1 MSHTGDP
8 SSSTRSIP
16 PEVRSG
22 GVVSGKFRI
31 DRVLGEGGMGV
42 VVLAT
47 HLQLDE
53 PVALKFLRAEAVAES
68 EALARFLREAKAAAK
83 LKSEHVARV
92 LDVAVTDEGS
102 PYIVMEYL
110 QGSDLSKTV
119 QTSGPLDVQSAAEY
133 VIQACEGLAEAHSRG
148 IVHRDIKPENLFLV
162 DRGEGWKTVKILDFG
177 ISKIAAP
184 PGMSNVSTRS
194 IMGSPCYM
202 SPEQL
207 RSTASV
213 DQGVFPVLLPLRAA
227 DRELPP

>member
-1 MSHTGDP
+1 MSRSGDP
-8 SSSTRSIP
+8 SSAPRSMP
-16 PEVRSG
+16 PEVQSG
-22 GVVSGKFRI
+22 GVVSGKFRV

-53 PVALKFLRAEAVAES
+53 PVALKFLRGEAVADS

-119 QTSGPLDVQSAAEY
+119 QTNGPLDVQSAAEY
-133 VIQACEGLAEAHSRG
+133 VIQ
-148 IVHRDIKPENLFLV
+148 
-162 DRGEGWKTVKILDFG
+162 
-177 ISKIAAP
+177 
-184 PGMSNVSTRS
+184 
-194 IMGSPCYM
+194 
-202 SPEQL
+202 
-207 RSTASV
+207 
-213 DQGVFPVLLPLRAA
+213 
-227 DRELPP
+227 